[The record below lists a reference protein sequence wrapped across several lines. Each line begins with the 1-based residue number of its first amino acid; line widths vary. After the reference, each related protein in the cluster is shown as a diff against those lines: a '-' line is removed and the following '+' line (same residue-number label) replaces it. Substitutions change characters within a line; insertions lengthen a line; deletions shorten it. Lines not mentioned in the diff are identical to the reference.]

1 MNIGEQIKKYR
12 TKANISQ
19 KDLGK
24 RLGVSQQQI
33 AQYESGKRIPKIE
46 TINNIAGALGIGVRE
61 LYPDFSMDEWKN
73 TDTYKTSRTEYE
85 IMEQG
90 VITMLSR
97 NFKDL
102 TEINIDG
109 NIGYSCIYNG
119 YTFIVTQEN
128 IYNLVDF
135 YIDIIPSTLKLL
147 DVKVIK
153 NDENFLDED

>member
-19 KDLGK
+19 KELGK

-46 TINNIAGALGIGVRE
+46 TINNIAGALGIGVRR

-102 TEINIDG
+102 TEVNIDG
-109 NIGYSCIYNG
+109 NVGYSYTYNG

-128 IYNLVDF
+128 LYNLVAF
-135 YIDIIPSTLKLL
+135 YIDIIPSALKLL